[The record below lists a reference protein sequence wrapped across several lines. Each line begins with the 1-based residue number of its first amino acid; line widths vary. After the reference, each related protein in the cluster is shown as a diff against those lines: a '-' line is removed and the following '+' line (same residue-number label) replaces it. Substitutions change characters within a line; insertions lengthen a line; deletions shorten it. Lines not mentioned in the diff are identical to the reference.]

1 MSMTEQAVLHEAPA
15 DTAPGLLLTLTGISK
30 AFAGV
35 QALDDVTVHIRG
47 GEAHA
52 LCGHN
57 GAGKSTLLK
66 VLTGLEHPDAGE
78 IAIDGGPVT
87 VRTAADAQ
95 RLGIALVH
103 QESGMVGALSVAE
116 NLFLGNVGEPALVRR
131 VDARRRATELLERV
145 GLGDLDTRRRFE
157 TLAPGERKLVEIA
170 HVLGRNARIVILDE
184 PTASLSH
191 SEGRR
196 VFAAVRALV
205 ERGAAVIFVSHRLD
219 EVFELC
225 ARLTVLRDG
234 RLITSVDAASVDRDR
249 LVELMLG
256 GEHEHRTTL
265 ADRPNAGLGPSV
277 AVRNLSVPPLVDGFE
292 LDAVPGSIVGIA
304 GQVGSGASEALR
316 GIAGLVP
323 GVSGSIRVDDRVV
336 PLGWGPAV
344 LDAGVRYVPPDRKA
358 EGLFLGQSIGA
369 NLTAT
374 RLPHLS
380 RLGVVLERARR
391 STAQALLEIVGVRD
405 HGQRERVETL
415 SGGNQQKVLIG
426 RSLERRSG
434 ELLLLDDPTRGVDV
448 GGRAEIHELIRRA
461 AAAGNTI
468 IFVSTELEELMD
480 LADVVVTMY
489 KGRVVA
495 TRPRAEAVASV
506 LLREMTHAET
516 REEAA

>member
-1 MSMTEQAVLHEAPA
+1 MTEQAVLHHAPA
-15 DTAPGLLLTLTGISK
+15 DAVPGLLLTLTGISK

-35 QALDDVTVHIRG
+35 QALDDVTVHVRG

-78 IAIDGGPVT
+78 IAINGEPI
-87 VRTAADAQ
+87 RLRSAHDAQ
-95 RLGIALVH
+95 RHGIALVH
-103 QESGMVGALSVAE
+103 QESGLVGALSVAE
-116 NLFLGNVGEPALVRR
+116 NLFLGNVGEAALVRR
-131 VDARRRATELLERV
+131 ADARRRATELLARV
-145 GLGDLDTRRRFE
+145 DLEDLDPRRRLE
-157 TLAPGERKLVEIA
+157 SLAPGERKLVEIA
-170 HVLGRNARIVILDE
+170 HVLGRDARVVILDE

-191 SEGRR
+191 AEGRR
-196 VFAAVRALV
+196 VFTAVRALV

-225 ARLTVLRDG
+225 QRLTVLRDG
-234 RLITSVDAASVDRDR
+234 RLITSVDAASVDRDA

-256 GEHEHRTTL
+256 GLHEQRTSL
-265 ADRPNAGLGPSV
+265 ADRENAGRGPAVSV
-277 AVRNLSVPPLVDGFE
+277 RGLSVPPLVERFE

-323 GVSGSIRVDDRVV
+323 GVTGAIRLDDQAV
-336 PLGWGPAV
+336 PMGWGPAV
-344 LDAGVRYVPPDRKA
+344 LAAGVRYVPPDRKA

-374 RLPHLS
+374 RLRNLS
-380 RLGVVLERARR
+380 RAGLVVERARR
-391 STAQALLEIVGVRD
+391 ATAQTLLEIVGVRD
-405 HGQRERVETL
+405 HGLREHVVTL

-426 RSLERRSG
+426 RCLERSGG

-448 GGRAEIHELIRRA
+448 GGRAEIHDLIRRA

-468 IFVSTELEELMD
+468 IFVSTELDELLD

>member
-1 MSMTEQAVLHEAPA
+1 VLHEAPA
-15 DTAPGLLLTLTGISK
+15 DSVPGFLLTLTGISK

-35 QALDDVTVHIRG
+35 QALDDVTVHVRG

-78 IAIDGGPVT
+78 IAIDGEAI
-87 VRTAADAQ
+87 RLRSAHDAQ
-95 RLGIALVH
+95 RHGIALVH

-116 NLFLGNVGEPALVRR
+116 NLFLGNVGERALVRR
-131 VDARRRATELLERV
+131 GDACRRATELLARV
-145 GLGDLDTRRRFE
+145 GLEDLDPRRRFE

-170 HVLGRNARIVILDE
+170 HVLGRDARVVILDE

-191 SEGRR
+191 AEGRR
-196 VFAAVRALV
+196 VFTAVRSLV

-225 ARLTVLRDG
+225 RQLTVLRDG
-234 RLITSVDAASVDRDR
+234 RLIASVDAASVDRDE

-256 GEHEHRTTL
+256 GTHEHRTTL
-265 ADRPNAGLGPSV
+265 ADRENAGLGP
-277 AVRNLSVPPLVDGFE
+277 AVVVRGLSVPPLVEAFD
-292 LDAVPGSIVGIA
+292 LDAQPGSIVGIA

-316 GIAGLVP
+316 GIAGLHP
-323 GVSGSIRVDDRVV
+323 GVSGTMRLDDEAVA
-336 PLGWGPAV
+336 LGWGPAV
-344 LDAGVRYVPPDRKA
+344 LSAGVRYVPPDRKS

-374 RLPHLS
+374 RLPALS
-380 RLGVVLERARR
+380 RGGVVMERARR
-391 STAQALLEIVGVRD
+391 AAAQTLLEIVGVRD
-405 HGQRERVETL
+405 HGPREQVATL

-426 RSLERRSG
+426 RCLERSSG

-448 GGRAEIHELIRRA
+448 GGRAEIHDLIRRA

-468 IFVSTELEELMD
+468 IFVSTELDELLD

-495 TRPRAEAVASV
+495 TRPRAEAIASV

>member
-1 MSMTEQAVLHEAPA
+1 MTEQAVLHETPA
-15 DTAPGLLLTLTGISK
+15 DTGPGLLLTLTGISK

-35 QALDDVTVHIRG
+35 QALDDVTMHVRG

-78 IAIDGGPVT
+78 IAINGEPVHI
-87 VRTAADAQ
+87 RSAHDAQ
-95 RLGIALVH
+95 RHGIALVH

-116 NLFLGNVGEPALVRR
+116 NLFLGNVGEGALVRR
-131 VDARRRATELLERV
+131 GAAGRRATELLARV
-145 GLGDLDTRRRFE
+145 GLEDLDPRRRLE

-170 HVLGRNARIVILDE
+170 HVLGRDARVVILDE

-205 ERGAAVIFVSHRLD
+205 DRGAAVIFVSHRLD

-225 ARLTVLRDG
+225 GRVTILRDG
-234 RLITSVDAASVDRDR
+234 RLITSVEAADVDRDT

-256 GEHEHRTTL
+256 GLDEQRTSL
-265 ADRPNAGLGPSV
+265 ADRQNAGLGPAV
-277 AVRNLSVPPLVDGFE
+277 AVRALSVPPIVEGFD

-323 GVSGSIRVDDRVV
+323 GVTGTIQVDDRVI

-344 LDAGVRYVPPDRKA
+344 LDAGVRYVPPDRKT

-374 RLPHLS
+374 RLAHLS
-380 RLGVVLERARR
+380 RAGVVVERARR
-391 STAQALLEIVGVRD
+391 AAAQTLLEIVGVRD
-405 HGQRERVETL
+405 HGLREHVAAL

-426 RSLERRSG
+426 RCLERSSG

-448 GGRAEIHELIRRA
+448 GGRAEIHDLIRRA

-468 IFVSTELEELMD
+468 IFVSTELHELLD

-495 TRPRAEAVASV
+495 IRPRAEAVASV

>member
-1 MSMTEQAVLHEAPA
+1 MTEQAVFQEVPA
-15 DTAPGLLLTLTGISK
+15 DAVPGFLLTLTGISK

-35 QALDDVTVHIRG
+35 QALDDVTVHVRG

-78 IAIDGGPVT
+78 IAIDGEPL
-87 VRTAADAQ
+87 RLRSAAEAQ
-95 RLGIALVH
+95 EHGIALVH

-116 NLFLGNVGEPALVRR
+116 NLFLGNAGERAIVRR
-131 VDARRRATELLERV
+131 GDNGRRATELLARV
-145 GLGDLDTRRRFE
+145 GLEDLDPRLRLE

-170 HVLGRNARIVILDE
+170 HVLGRDARVVILDE

-191 SEGRR
+191 SEGRK
-196 VFAAVRALV
+196 VFSAVRALV
-205 ERGAAVIFVSHRLD
+205 ARGAAVIFVSHRLD

-225 ARLTVLRDG
+225 QRLTVLRDG
-234 RLITSVDAASVDRDR
+234 RLIASVDAAEVDRDA
-249 LVELMLG
+249 LVEMMLG
-256 GEHEHRTTL
+256 GRHEQRTSL
-265 ADRPNAGLGPSV
+265 ADRENAGLGPAV
-277 AVRNLSVPPLVDGFE
+277 AVRDLTVPPLVEGFD

-316 GIAGLVP
+316 GIAGLCP
-323 GVSGSIRVDDRVV
+323 GVTGTIRVDERVI

-344 LDAGVRYVPPDRKA
+344 LHAGVRYVPPDRKA

-391 STAQALLEIVGVRD
+391 SASQTLLEIVGVRD
-405 HGQRERVETL
+405 HVATL

-426 RSLERRSG
+426 RCLERAGG

-448 GGRAEIHELIRRA
+448 GGRAEIHDLIRRA

-468 IFVSTELEELMD
+468 IFVSTELDELLD

-489 KGRVVA
+489 KGQVVA

-506 LLREMTHAET
+506 LLGEMTHAES